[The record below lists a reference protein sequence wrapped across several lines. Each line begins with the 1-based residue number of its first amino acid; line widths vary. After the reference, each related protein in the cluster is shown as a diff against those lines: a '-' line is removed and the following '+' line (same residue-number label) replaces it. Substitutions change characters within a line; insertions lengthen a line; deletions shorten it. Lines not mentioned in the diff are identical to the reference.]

1 MRDGNPVSQDERQDG
16 YDDAVE
22 EELGEE
28 AYADGSNYEESV
40 AAPF

>member
-16 YDDAVE
+16 DDDAVE
-22 EELGEE
+22 EEIGEE
-28 AYADGSNYEESV
+28 TYTNGSNYEECV